1 MQAQN
6 MSKLAVLQ
14 EEQRSS
20 ETRLAELRQ
29 QLDTQQARLQSQ
41 VRCRQKRLPV
51 DLPSVLLLL
60 HPACLHLCMPV
71 LPQVR
76 CRHKSCPSDVAVV
89 LLLLHPRCCDSATG
103 ASAVSAAAVGSS
115 AGKHTIQWS
124 NVARL
129 VQIDGVTLQ
138 QEEQQQQQQIRQ
150 QALSALQAS
159 IEEELRPQRQQLR
172 EQALAAMESE
182 VTNSLQVR
190 AQLGQYENMSA
201 GISTNVNMNTPRLQ
215 MQGSDARRAK
225 ENRWRMMQSVT
236 CKWTSAK
243 RSRHAESNSRS
254 LPLPCVLPCP

>member
-1 MQAQN
+1 M
-6 MSKLAVLQ
+6 
-14 EEQRSS
+14 
-20 ETRLAELRQ
+20 
-29 QLDTQQARLQSQ
+29 
-41 VRCRQKRLPV
+41 
-51 DLPSVLLLL
+51 
-60 HPACLHLCMPV
+60 
-71 LPQVR
+71 
-76 CRHKSCPSDVAVV
+76 
-89 LLLLHPRCCDSATG
+89 
-103 ASAVSAAAVGSS
+103 SAAAVGSS